1 MSESTELKVGVP
13 GDTRLEKL
21 NVEPPKSWF
30 SRLPVVRDLKIAV
43 GWQKGMLVTGL
54 VLTAFFLIVAVFAPW
69 IAPYGYAQIKGA
81 DGVAFPTQAPPS
93 KAHIWGTTVGG
104 FDVFSRTVW
113 GARTAVIAI
122 VVAVLLSIFA
132 GVFLGLV
139 SGYFGGWV
147 DRVFVVIADAVYSFP
162 SLLLAI
168 LMAIMISGGQSSLWG
183 GILASGISITV
194 VYIPQYFRTIRA
206 EVIRIKDCAYV
217 ESAKVVGAS
226 TWRIM
231 GRHLLRNSTRT
242 LPVILTLNSSEAI
255 LTLAGLGFLGFGIE
269 PTAAAEWGYD
279 LNRSVADVTSGIWW
293 TAVFPGLAIVL
304 IVLGITLI
312 GESLNDLADPRLRA
326 RKSAGEVIGSIEDT
340 SVDSPNPSESLA
352 AVAEEQALEAAET
365 DPAERGGDTQTVSD
379 EYMVTQD
386 PQIAVVVRDVPD
398 ESEGVIKR

>member
-1 MSESTELKVGVP
+1 MSESNETTVGVP
-13 GDTRLEKL
+13 GDTRLEHLQISKPEARWRKL
-21 NVEPPKSWF
+21 PI
-30 SRLPVVRDLKIAV
+30 VRDLRIAV
-43 GWQKGMLVTGL
+43 GWQKAMLVVGL
-54 VLTAFFLIVAVFAPW
+54 VITAFFVLVAIFAPL
-69 IAPYGYAQIKGA
+69 IAPYGYAQIKSA

-93 KAHIWGTTVGG
+93 REHIWGTTVGG

-147 DRVFVVIADAVYSFP
+147 DRVLVVVADAVYSFP

-194 VYIPQYFRTIRA
+194 VYIQQYFRTIRA
-206 EVIRIKDCAYV
+206 EVIRIKDSAYV

-231 GRHLLRNSTRT
+231 TKHLLKNSTRT

-279 LNRSVADVTSGIWW
+279 LNRSVADVTAGIWW

-326 RKSAGEVIGSIEDT
+326 RKSAGEVVGSIEDT
-340 SVDSPNPSESLA
+340 SVDPTERPN
-352 AVAEEQALEAAET
+352 
-365 DPAERGGDTQTVSD
+365 SD
-379 EYMVTQD
+379 EPVVEEFMTSQD
-386 PQIAVVVRDVPD
+386 PQIAVVSRDVPD
-398 ESEGVIKR
+398 ESRGVINDD